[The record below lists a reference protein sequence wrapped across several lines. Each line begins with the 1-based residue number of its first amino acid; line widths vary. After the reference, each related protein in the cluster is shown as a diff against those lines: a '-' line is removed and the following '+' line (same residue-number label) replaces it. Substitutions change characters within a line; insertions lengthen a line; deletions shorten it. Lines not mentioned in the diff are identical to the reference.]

1 MSDTGNPLLSQPP
14 TTVSVGDV
22 AKQEIDPAAA
32 AFLAALGIVKSGIV
46 EKFFGVR
53 AAAMIDSAT
62 TITAIL
68 TGQWDKLMTVVGSL
82 FLAAQ
87 GEQNSSFYD
96 LAAAVVEDLTGVKPD
111 AAALKQSTFGSGRLA
126 GMEALGGDIFD
137 LLQNEFAPNGTL
149 DPDQGLGAAK
159 TFIGF
164 LMNFS
169 IRQGNVAAMC
179 EAMPKEL
186 GFLSGFR
193 DYGEQMAK
201 NLGLGRMA
209 RRALAP
215 LIQLTIADPLTWKL
229 NQLYRPKMLA
239 EAQMIHRF
247 FRDPSTKDR
256 MVADLAKLGYSDET
270 QADLIADAQALLPER
285 EIIEYAFRFGATTS
299 TIGGQSALDP
309 KSLLMQRGFT
319 SDDADKMIAVSR
331 PVLKENEI
339 SLLYVNGAMDQTT
352 ALSYF
357 TKLGYDDATAALAL
371 QAHSFSHQHAHRLGL
386 GMLKKMLHDNVI
398 DILEFAAHLTA
409 QGYSADDIKLL
420 QLEFLQPTTGKVRQL
435 SLAEIKAGYKAG
447 ALNEIQAAD
456 HLKILG
462 YSDADIGVILK
473 TLTPPKPPATPAP
486 PPVA

>member
-14 TTVSVGDV
+14 QIVSVGDV

-32 AFLAALGIVKSGIV
+32 AFLAALGIVKSGVI

-53 AAAMIDSAT
+53 AAAMVDSAT

-68 TGQWDKLMTVVGSL
+68 TGQWDKLMTIVGSL

-111 AAALKQSTFGSGRLA
+111 AAQLKQSTFGSGRLA
-126 GMEALGGDIFD
+126 GMETLGGDIFD
-137 LLQNEFAPNGTL
+137 LLQQEFSPDGTIS
-149 DPDQGLGAAK
+149 PDQGVGAAK
-159 TFIGF
+159 RFLGF

-201 NLGLGRMA
+201 NLGLGRLA
-209 RRALAP
+209 RRALTP

-229 NQLYRPKMLA
+229 NQLYRPKMMA
-239 EAQMIHRF
+239 EAQMIKRF
-247 FRDPSTKDR
+247 FRDPSTEQRMKD
-256 MVADLAKLGYSDET
+256 DLAKLGYSDET
-270 QADLIADAQALLPER
+270 IADLIADLQPLLPER
-285 EIIEYAFRFGATTS
+285 DIIEYAFRFGATTS
-299 TIGGQSALDP
+299 TIAGQGSLDP
-309 KSLLMQRGFT
+309 KAALMQRGFT
-319 SDDADKMIAVSR
+319 AADADTLVAVSR

-339 SLLYVNGAMDQTT
+339 SLLYVNGAIDQGD
-352 ALSYF
+352 ALKYF
-357 TKLGYDDATAALAL
+357 AKLGYDDATAQLAL

-386 GMLKKMLHDNVI
+386 GILKKMLHDNVI
-398 DILEFAAHLTA
+398 DILEFAAHLNA
-409 QGYSADDIKLL
+409 QGYSPDDIKLL
-420 QLEFLQPTTGKVRQL
+420 QLEFIQPTTGKVRQL
-435 SLAEIKAGYKAG
+435 SLAEIKAGFKAG
-447 ALNEIQAAD
+447 ALTEIQAD
-456 HLKILG
+456 QHLKTLG
-462 YSDADIGVILK
+462 YSDADIAVILK
-473 TLTPPKPPATPAP
+473 TLPTPKPPATPAP
-486 PPVA
+486 PAGP